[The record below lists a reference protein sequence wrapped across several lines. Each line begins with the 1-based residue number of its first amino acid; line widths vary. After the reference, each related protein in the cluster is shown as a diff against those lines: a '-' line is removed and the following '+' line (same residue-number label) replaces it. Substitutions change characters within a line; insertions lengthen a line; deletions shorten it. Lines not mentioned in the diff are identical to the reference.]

1 MQQGEQEGGDGASGA
16 SARASASQRGERRK
30 ETQQRIDGSY
40 AKSRIRVPPSEESK
54 PKFSFLKR
62 KSERV
67 PAKPKNAQID
77 YSAVKPKTS
86 STRKGQGV
94 RGGKSSKKWTPA
106 ALGARKQRAADAEL
120 DAMNS
125 KIPIRPPRPPSSGNK
140 SIAEKTSGSY
150 ASDPSALTSSTRRG
164 TYFGTYRED
173 EVAKLR
179 GSGRTN
185 STVGQRYAAAM
196 QPASPPHR
204 TRMEMRARKMART
217 NVHANAVTP
226 VRSAA
231 TTGVLSGSS
240 LSQHIIASSLAVAD
254 PLDTI
259 ASLPSVYDR
268 MRMSNAV
275 TPIRGSSS
283 QGRARL
289 GELEQEYAEL
299 RRHRQ

>member
-1 MQQGEQEGGDGASGA
+1 
-16 SARASASQRGERRK
+16 
-30 ETQQRIDGSY
+30 
-40 AKSRIRVPPSEESK
+40 
-54 PKFSFLKR
+54 
-62 KSERV
+62 
-67 PAKPKNAQID
+67 
-77 YSAVKPKTS
+77 
-86 STRKGQGV
+86 
-94 RGGKSSKKWTPA
+94 
-106 ALGARKQRAADAEL
+106 
-120 DAMNS
+120 
-125 KIPIRPPRPPSSGNK
+125 
-140 SIAEKTSGSY
+140 
-150 ASDPSALTSSTRRG
+150 
-164 TYFGTYRED
+164 
-173 EVAKLR
+173 
-179 GSGRTN
+179 
-185 STVGQRYAAAM
+185 
-196 QPASPPHR
+196 
-204 TRMEMRARKMART
+204 MEMRARKMART